1 MTDRWGSAGAR
12 QATAAQVRLLGG
24 SELKLSGGVVWR
36 ERNSSEKNRGLP
48 SDPWE
53 MALERD
59 IWVPPYSKDLNRI
72 LFE

>member
-1 MTDRWGSAGAR
+1 VGERER
-12 QATAAQVRLLGG
+12 QTAAAAPVWLLGG

-36 ERNSSEKNRGLP
+36 ERNSSEKNRSLP

-59 IWVPPYSKDLNRI
+59 IWVPPYSKGLNRI
-72 LFE
+72 LFEWIL